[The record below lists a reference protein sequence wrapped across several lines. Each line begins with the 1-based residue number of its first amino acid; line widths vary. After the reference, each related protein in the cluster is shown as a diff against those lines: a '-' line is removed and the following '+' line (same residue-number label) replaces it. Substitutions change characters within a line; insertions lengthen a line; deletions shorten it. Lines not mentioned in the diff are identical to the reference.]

1 MANKLKINR
10 TAPGS
15 YSSTG
20 NPSSLDYGELAFNN
34 GGEKIFIG
42 KQTSASNNPIAGTHT
57 DVFHLSTLKDLSGG
71 TGITYQVSS
80 GLGDNSGTVS
90 VTPAQTGITSIHN
103 ASLEIGNADNDNIID
118 FSTANT
124 ISFKMNNASQKA
136 IEITDTAVTIS
147 KGTSNIDFDVQDTSG
162 VSAFKVDSG
171 TGETT
176 IANTLNLDGDLLLP
190 TGDVLADDIVA
201 NSYHYR
207 SYNSG
212 TDTYSAGPE
221 AFSIGASGGVTFNAA
236 LSLDNNLTVTTSTGA
251 ILRLDSSDTVI
262 TANDVLG
269 RINFSAPSEA
279 SGTDA
284 VALGASIAAVAQSV
298 FDISTNKTDIVFYTA
313 ESGVADESMRIGWDK
328 KVTIK
333 GDLQVDGTTTT
344 IDSTV
349 VTIEDPIFTLGG
361 DGSGIDDSK
370 DRGIEFKWN
379 NGTSAKVGF
388 FGFNEDNQKFTYIS
402 DATNTSEVFS
412 GTLGDVEFGTLV
424 LNNSAGNLDGAH
436 IDGGTFS

>member
-1 MANKLKINR
+1 MGNKLKINR

-34 GGEKIFIG
+34 GGEKLFIG
-42 KQTSASNNPIAGTHT
+42 KQTSASSNPVAGTHT
-57 DVFHLSTLKDLSGG
+57 DVFHLSTLKDLSSG
-71 TGITYQVSS
+71 TGI
-80 GLGDNSGTVS
+80 NVS
-90 VTPAQTGITSIHN
+90 VTNGYTDNSASVSVLATQTGITGIYNSN
-103 ASLEIGNADNDNIID
+103 LEIGNADNDNIID
-118 FSTANT
+118 FSTANK
-124 ISFKMNNASQKA
+124 IKFLMNNASQNA
-136 IEITDTAVTIS
+136 IEIGDTSVTIS
-147 KGTSNIDFDVQDTSG
+147 QGTSDIDFIVDDSSG
-162 VSAFKVDSG
+162 VEAFRVDSG

-176 IANTLNLDGDLLLP
+176 IANTLNLDGDLLLA
-190 TGDVLADDIVA
+190 TGDMMADDVVA

-207 SYNSG
+207 SYNAG

-221 AFSIGASGGVTFNAA
+221 AFSIGASGGVTFNSA
-236 LSLDNNLTVTTSTGA
+236 LSLTNNLSVTTANGA
-251 ILRLDSSDTVI
+251 ILRLDTSETAI
-262 TANDVLG
+262 TANDILG
-269 RINFSAPSEA
+269 RVNFSAPSEA

-284 VALGASIAAVAQSV
+284 VQLGASIAAVAQSI
-298 FDISTNKTDIVFYTA
+298 FDASTNKTDLVFYTA

-379 NGTSAKVGF
+379 DGTNAKVGF

-412 GTLGDVEFGTLV
+412 GTLGNVEFGTLV

>member
-42 KQTSASNNPIAGTHT
+42 KQTSASSNPVAGTHT

-71 TGITYQVSS
+71 TGINVSLTS
-80 GLGDNSGTVS
+80 GLTDNSASVS
-90 VTPAQTGITSIHN
+90 VLASQTGITSIYN
-103 ASLEIGNADNDNIID
+103 SNLEIGNASNDNVID
-118 FSTANT
+118 FSTANK
-124 ISFKMNNASQKA
+124 IKFMMNNQSQNA
-136 IEITDTAVTIS
+136 IEIGDTSVTIS
-147 KGTSNIDFDVQDTSG
+147 QGTSNIDFIVDDSSG
-162 VSAFKVDSG
+162 VPAFTVDSG
-171 TGETT
+171 TGDTT
-176 IANTLNLDGDLLLP
+176 IANTLNLDGDLLLA
-190 TGDVLADDIVA
+190 TGDMMADDVVA

-207 SYNSG
+207 SYDAGS
-212 TDTYSAGPE
+212 DTYSAGSE
-221 AFSIGASGGVTFNAA
+221 AFSIGATGSVTFNAA
-236 LSLDNNLTVTTSTGA
+236 LSLDDNLTVKTATGA
-251 ILRLDSSDTVI
+251 ILRLDSSETAI
-262 TANDVLG
+262 TANDILG

-279 SGTDA
+279 SGSDA
-284 VALGASIAAVAQSV
+284 VALGASIAAVAQSI
-298 FDISTNKTDIVFYTA
+298 FDASTNKTDIVFYTA
-313 ESGVADESMRIGWDK
+313 ESGIADESMRIGWDK

-344 IDSTV
+344 VNSTV
-349 VTIEDPIFTLGG
+349 VTIDDPIFTLGG
-361 DGSGIDDSK
+361 DGNGIDDSK

-379 NGTSAKVGF
+379 DGTNAKVGF
-388 FGFNEDNQKFTYIS
+388 FGFNENNQKFTYIS

-424 LNNSAGNLDGAH
+424 LNNSAGNLDGAY
-436 IDGGTFS
+436 IDGGTFT

>member
-10 TAPGS
+10 MAPGS

-34 GGEKIFIG
+34 GGEKLFIG
-42 KQTSASNNPIAGTHT
+42 KQTSASSNPVAGTHT
-57 DVFHLSTLKDLSGG
+57 DVFHLSTLKDLSSG
-71 TGITYQVSS
+71 TGINVSLSS
-80 GLGDNSGTVS
+80 GLTDNSASVS
-90 VTPAQTGITSIHN
+90 ILPNQTGITSIYN
-103 ASLEIGNADNDNIID
+103 SNLEIGNAENDNVID
-118 FSTANT
+118 FSTSNK
-124 ISFKMNNASQKA
+124 IKFMMNNQSQNA
-136 IEITDTAVTIS
+136 IEIGDTSVTIS
-147 KGTSNIDFDVQDTSG
+147 QGTSDIDFIVDDSSG
-162 VSAFKVDSG
+162 TPAFTVDSG
-171 TGETT
+171 TGDTT
-176 IANTLNLDGDLLLP
+176 IANTLNLDGDLLLA
-190 TGDVLADDIVA
+190 TGDMMADDVVA

-207 SYNSG
+207 SYDVG

-251 ILRLDSSDTVI
+251 ILRLDTSE
-262 TANDVLG
+262 TAVTQNDILG

-284 VALGASIAAVAQSV
+284 IQLGASIAAVAQSI
-298 FDISTNKTDIVFYTA
+298 FDASTNKTDLVFYTA

-344 IDSTV
+344 VNSTV
-349 VTIEDPIFTLGG
+349 VTIDDPIFTLGG
-361 DGSGIDDSK
+361 DENGVDDSK

-379 NGTSAKVGF
+379 DGTNAKVGF

>member
-1 MANKLKINR
+1 MANKLKILR
-10 TAPGS
+10 TDSGS

-20 NPSSLDYGELAFNN
+20 SPSSLDYGELAFSN

-42 KQTSASNNPIAGTHT
+42 KQTSASSTPVAGTHT
-57 DVFHLSTLKDLSGG
+57 DVFHLSTLKDLSSG
-71 TGITYQVSS
+71 TGINVSLTS
-80 GLGDNSGTVS
+80 GLGDNSASVS
-90 VTPAQTGITSIHN
+90 VTPAQTGITSIYN
-103 ASLEIGNADNDNIID
+103 SNLEIGNADGDNYID

-124 ISFKMNNASQKA
+124 INFWMNNGNQKA
-136 IEITDTAVTIS
+136 IQITDTAVTIS

-176 IANTLNLDGDLLLP
+176 VANTLNLDGDLLLA
-190 TGDVLADDIVA
+190 TGDMMADDVVA

-207 SYNSG
+207 SYDSEY
-212 TDTYSAGPE
+212 DTYSAGLE

-284 VALGASIAAVAQSV
+284 VALGASIVAQAKSA
-298 FDISTNKTDIVFYTA
+298 FDASTNKTDIVFYTA
-313 ESGVADESMRIGWDK
+313 ESGTASESMRIGWDK
-328 KVTIK
+328 KVIIE
-333 GDLQVDGTTTT
+333 GDLQVKGTTTT
-344 IDSTV
+344 VDSTV
-349 VTIEDPIFTLGG
+349 VTIKDPIFTLGG
-361 DGSGIDDSK
+361 SGAGIDDSK
-370 DRGIEFKWN
+370 DKGIEFKWH
-379 NGTSAKVGF
+379 NGSAAKVGF
-388 FGFNEDNQKFTYIS
+388 FGLNEDNGKFTYIS
-402 DATNTSEVFS
+402 DATNNSEVFS
-412 GTLGDVEFGTLV
+412 GTLGDVEFGTMV

-436 IDGGTFS
+436 IDGGTF